1 LGKIDIQG
9 TADHVTSVQN
19 AMAQIKKTKVG
30 AIILADI
37 AATGKNL
44 TIKAYSGNDDPV
56 FGPCNALTSA
66 VTPVDSAPD
75 GVGSR
80 GHPWYKGTHD
90 QVTTRGDDERF
101 EENPKGYSGTGKGSD
116 IVMEISPDVIARANC
131 YGGKSGSL
139 PDEVFFHELV
149 HALRKMQGK
158 SNPHPTKNAA
168 YSNEE
173 EFLSI
178 VTANVYI
185 SEKGSSDLR
194 ENYDGHSTLPPPLNT
209 SSGFLANADNLHLMQ
224 IHHLVWLPTF
234 LNLAKVI
241 TANFNPFRQLV
252 YNLAFLNKKV
262 QKPFGLP

>member
-1 LGKIDIQG
+1 MGKIDIQG
-9 TADHVTSVQN
+9 DANHVSSVQN
-19 AMAQIKKTKVG
+19 AMAHIKKTWVG
-30 AIILADI
+30 AFVLADL

-44 TIKAYSGNDDPV
+44 IIKPYSGNDDPV
-56 FGPCNALTSA
+56 FGPCNAITRA
-66 VTPVDSAPD
+66 VSPVDSAPD
-75 GVGSR
+75 GTGSP

-90 QVTTRGDDERF
+90 QVTTPGVDDRL
-101 EENPKGYSGTGKGSD
+101 EENPKGYVGTGKGSD
-116 IVMEISPDVIARANC
+116 IIMEISPDVIAKTNC

-158 SNPHPTKNAA
+158 SNPYPTKNSL

-173 EFLSI
+173 EFLAI

-194 ENYDGHSTLPPPLNT
+194 ENYDGHSPLPPPLNT
-209 SSGFLANADNLHLMQ
+209 SSGFLANAGNLHLMQ
-224 IHHLVWLPTF
+224 IHHLLWLPTF
-234 LNLAKVI
+234 LNVAKVI
-241 TANFNPFRQLV
+241 TASFNPFRQLV
-252 YNLAFLNKKV
+252 NNLAFLNKKV